1 MYETGFDLASIIMSY
16 WFALLVLFILVKTV
30 QNAYLEYKAER
41 EARVGLDR
49 PRTMAYVEITAPE
62 GDELGK
68 RFPLRRENILGS
80 GSGCDIR
87 LPFRSVSGE
96 HASIFQKNHKAFIA
110 ALTAR
115 KGVFVNGEKITK
127 ARELSENDRIR
138 LGKIELTYKAVKEG

>member
-1 MYETGFDLASIIMSY
+1 MYETGYDLAAIIMSY

-62 GDELGK
+62 GDELGR

-87 LPFRSVSGE
+87 LQFRSVSRE
-96 HASIFQKNHKAFIA
+96 HASIYQKSHRAYIA
-110 ALTAR
+110 SLAGR
-115 KGVFVNGEKITK
+115 KGVFVNEEKITK
-127 ARELSENDRIR
+127 ARELEENDRIQ
-138 LGKIELTYKAVKEG
+138 LGKIELTYKIVKE